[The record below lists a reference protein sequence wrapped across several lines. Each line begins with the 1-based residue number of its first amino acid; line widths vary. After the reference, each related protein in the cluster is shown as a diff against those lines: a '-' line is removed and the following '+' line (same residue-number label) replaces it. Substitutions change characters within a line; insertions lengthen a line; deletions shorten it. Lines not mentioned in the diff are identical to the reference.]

1 LTLREALSLQDR
13 EVVSLVGGGGKTT
26 LMFALGRELSSNK
39 KGILLTTT
47 TKIWNPGSSEEFG
60 LFCSARLEEV
70 RAWVEQNLDRYRY
83 LLIARERLDNGK
95 LQGIPSHW
103 TAGLFSIPG
112 VNHILV
118 EADGAAGR
126 PLKAPREGEPVLP
139 PDTTLLIPVV
149 GIDVLGAPLDEE
161 HVFRSRIA
169 MEILKEREG
178 AVVDEA
184 MIGVLLAASLRGKPE
199 GARVIPFINKVD
211 LPGGLEKGRRVGNVL
226 LRVRGCQIRKVIL
239 GQAQSSPVVQEILH
253 PPGTPGE
260 TLLFEG
266 G

>member
-1 LTLREALSLQDR
+1 LNLGAALSLRDR
-13 EVVSLVGGGGKTT
+13 EVISLVGGGGKTT

-47 TKIWNPGSSEEFG
+47 TKIWNPVPSKEFG
-60 LFCSARLEEV
+60 LFCSEELEEM
-70 RAWVEQNLDRYRY
+70 REWVEQNLGRYRY

-112 VNHILV
+112 VTHIIV

-169 MEILKEREG
+169 MQILNEREG

-184 MIGVLLAASLRGKPE
+184 MIGILLAATLKEKPE
-199 GARVIPFINKVD
+199 AARVIPFVNKVD
-211 LPGGLEKGRRVGNVL
+211 LPGGLESGRRAGNVL
-226 LRVRGCQIRKVIL
+226 LRIRGHRIQDVIL
-239 GQAQSSPVVQEILH
+239 GQAQGSPVVQEILH
-253 PPGTPGE
+253 PPPE
-260 TLLFEG
+260 RRRRL
-266 G
+266 